1 MHDMR
6 FRIPGQDLNREPFAD
21 EVPDYHFRSATMQTD
36 RGYKCRITNI
46 VPLTD
51 QEKLFQLRIL
61 DPDER
66 NLFRFRPGQFLMLQV
81 PGYGEVPISISS
93 STSNNEQVELCIRK
107 AGHVTS
113 ALFEARIGAHVAI
126 RGPFGSSF
134 PMEEM
139 MGRHI
144 ILVAGG
150 LGIAP
155 LRAPLFW
162 INDHRDCYGDVH
174 MLYGAKEP
182 SQMLFTY
189 QFEEWEKINH
199 IDLYTIVE
207 KAAPGW
213 EGKTGMIT
221 ELFNDIDI
229 DPKNT
234 YAIVCGPP
242 VMFKFVCNYLD
253 KQGIPMNRMF
263 VSLERRMHCGMGK
276 CCRCMVG
283 STFTCVDGP
292 VFDYWSVMNLKEAI

>member
-1 MHDMR
+1 MR
-6 FRIPGQDLNREPFAD
+6 FTIPSQDINREPFA
-21 EVPDYHFRSATMQTD
+21 ENVPDFHFRSSVMQTE

-46 VPLTD
+46 IHLTE

-113 ALFEARIGAHVAI
+113 ALFEAKEGSRVAI

-139 MGRHI
+139 MDKNV

-162 INDHRDCYGDVH
+162 INDHRDRYRDVH
-174 MLYGAKEP
+174 MLYGTKEP

-199 IDLYTIVE
+199 INLHTIVE
-207 KAAPGW
+207 NASPEW
-213 EGKTGMIT
+213 NGKTGMIT
-221 ELFNDIDI
+221 ELFSEITI
-229 DPKNT
+229 DPENT

-253 KQGIPMNRMF
+253 KKGIPMNRMF

-283 STFTCVDGP
+283 STFTCIDGP